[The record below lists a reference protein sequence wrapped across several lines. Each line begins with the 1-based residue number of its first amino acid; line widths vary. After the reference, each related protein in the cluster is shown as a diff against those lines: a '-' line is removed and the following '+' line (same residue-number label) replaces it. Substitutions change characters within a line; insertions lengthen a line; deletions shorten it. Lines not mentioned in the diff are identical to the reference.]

1 MGLHLPSYGFEG
13 CLCVPE
19 PFMLTTPGE
28 SNGNPASWSWV
39 LRDHLRGVIMSQLS
53 KMRQSRNQW
62 RAKAQTRG
70 QGQRDQRQAH
80 ARLRLRYHQVT
91 ETLKATQARVRQLEA
106 QLQALATRPKV
117 EVVHLAL
124 QLFLEA
130 RISFRAVSRVLAL
143 LAGAPCIRQAPC
155 SPTTL
160 NFVIRLALP
169 RLDIGRAP
177 SGGREST

>member
-143 LAGAPCIRQAPC
+143 LAGRPWLPHGPGP
-155 SPTTL
+155 PTPL
-160 NFVIRLALP
+160 HFVTPLSHLRAGV
-169 RLDIGRAP
+169 GRA
-177 SGGREST
+177 SR